1 MMKTK
6 KTKLQKIKLK
16 SNPQEKLLIKDHFA
30 ELIRRFYIWLIFFIL
45 GSIVGYFNYSRLL
58 EWLITPLHKPLFY
71 TSPIGG
77 FEAVFGVS
85 ALFGFI
91 FSLPILVI
99 QIIKFIEPASDKFN
113 GKKIFK
119 YLLIS
124 LLLAITGIWVSYY
137 LVFPASLEFLG
148 KFGSTQLEALIST
161 KDYFNFVTRYLLGF
175 AILFQL
181 PLAIYLISLF
191 TTVSAKLLLKQ
202 FKYVFAGSFLIAA
215 ILTPTP
221 DLVNQTIMATPI
233 LLLYLITV
241 LVLYIKVLLLKRY
254 E

>member
-1 MMKTK
+1 MKK
-6 KTKLQKIKLK
+6 KTKLQKKSLK
-16 SNPQEKLLIKDHFA
+16 NKPQKKLLIKDHLS
-30 ELIRRFYIWLIFFIL
+30 ELARRFYWWLTFFIFGSVL
-45 GSIVGYFNYSRLL
+45 GYLNYSRLL
-58 EWLITPLHKPLFY
+58 EWLIAPLHKPLFY

-85 ALFGFI
+85 ALFGFV
-91 FSLPILVI
+91 FSIPILVF
-99 QIIKFIEPASDKFN
+99 QIIKFVEPVSDRFK
-113 GKKIFK
+113 GKKIFA

-124 LLLAITGIWVSYY
+124 LLLAVAGILVSYY

-148 KFGSTQLEALIST
+148 KFGSNQLEALIST

-181 PLAIYLISLF
+181 PLVIYLISIF
-191 TTVSAKLLLKQ
+191 TPISAKSLLKQ

-221 DLVNQTIMATPI
+221 DFVNQTIMATPI
-233 LLLYLITV
+233 ILLYLLTILI
-241 LVLYIKVLLLKRY
+241 LVIKKAIVK
-254 E
+254 